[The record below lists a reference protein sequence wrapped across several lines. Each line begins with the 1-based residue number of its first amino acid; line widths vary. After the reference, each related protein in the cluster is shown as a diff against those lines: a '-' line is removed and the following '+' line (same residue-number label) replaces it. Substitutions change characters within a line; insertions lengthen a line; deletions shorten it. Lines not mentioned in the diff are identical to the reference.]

1 MANELTQKQVTSNVA
16 ARIEAMK
23 GEGLLIAP
31 NYSVSNALSS
41 AYYAL
46 KNSSGGNLLQQCT
59 QDSVYNALLEMVTQ
73 GLSPAKKQ
81 CYFIKYGS
89 EVHLRMSYFGTI
101 KVVKDLQDV
110 KDVIANVVYEGD
122 ELEISVENGRK
133 KLVKHETDWQNADNP
148 IIAAYCIITRTD
160 GEEFFEVMTKKQIDK
175 SWSKSKTKNVQIDF
189 PDQMAM
195 RTVINR
201 AAKMFIN
208 TSNDSDL
215 FAGAINR
222 TVADEYE
229 DDRQIKEAKPIQE
242 HSESL
247 DDILGNPKGITS
259 DQPKIPNTS
268 LEAPE
273 LPQEDEKEKAEE
285 STEEVDEAS
294 QTEEKPPKKTRQ
306 KKSEVIDQE
315 TGEVFEQGSLFK
327 GMTTIPKEV

>member
-1 MANELTQKQVTSNVA
+1 MTNELTQKQVTSNVA
-16 ARIEAMK
+16 NRIEAMK

-46 KNSSGGNLLQQCT
+46 KNSNSGNLLQQCT

-89 EVHLRMSYFGTI
+89 DVQLRMSYFGTI
-101 KVVKDLQDV
+101 KVTKDLQDV
-110 KDVIANVVYEGD
+110 KDVTANVVYEGD
-122 ELEISVENGRK
+122 TLDVAVENGRK
-133 KLVKHETDWQNADNP
+133 KLVKHETDWRNADNP

-160 GEEFFEVMTKKQIDK
+160 GEEFLEVMTKKQIDK
-175 SWSKSKTKNVQIDF
+175 SWSKAKTKNVQIDF

-215 FAGAINR
+215 FAGAINN
-222 TVADEYE
+222 TIADEYE
-229 DDRQIKEAKPIQE
+229 DGRQTKDVTPEQSTE
-242 HSESL
+242 TL
-247 DDILGNPKGITS
+247 DGILGVQAISEEEKAQEKVVINQELATTDTS
-259 DQPKIPNTS
+259 SPAEEIPNFDEETDKAYDKEPENGQMDM
-268 LEAPE
+268 LEG
-273 LPQEDEKEKAEE
+273 ED
-285 STEEVDEAS
+285 
-294 QTEEKPPKKTRQ
+294 
-306 KKSEVIDQE
+306 
-315 TGEVFEQGSLFK
+315 F
-327 GMTTIPKEV
+327 

>member
-1 MANELTQKQVTSNVA
+1 MTSELTQKQVTSNVA
-16 ARIEAMK
+16 NRIEAMK

-46 KNSSGGNLLQQCT
+46 KNSNSGNLLQQCT

-89 EVHLRMSYFGTI
+89 DVQLRMSYFGTI
-101 KVVKDLQDV
+101 KVTKDLQDV
-110 KDVIANVVYEGD
+110 KDVTANVVYEGD
-122 ELEISVENGRK
+122 TLDIVVENGRK
-133 KLVKHETDWQNADNP
+133 KLVKHETDWRNADNP

-160 GEEFFEVMTKKQIDK
+160 GEEFLEVMTKKQIDK
-175 SWSKSKTKNVQIDF
+175 SWSKAKTKNVQIDF

-215 FAGAINR
+215 FAGAINN
-222 TVADEYE
+222 TIADEYE
-229 DDRQIKEAKPIQE
+229 DGRQIKDVTPEQSTE
-242 HSESL
+242 TL
-247 DDILGNPKGITS
+247 DGILGVQAISEEEKAQEKVVINQELTTTDTS
-259 DQPKIPNTS
+259 SPAEEIPNFDEETNEAYDKEPEKGQMDM
-268 LEAPE
+268 LEG
-273 LPQEDEKEKAEE
+273 ED
-285 STEEVDEAS
+285 
-294 QTEEKPPKKTRQ
+294 
-306 KKSEVIDQE
+306 
-315 TGEVFEQGSLFK
+315 F
-327 GMTTIPKEV
+327 

>member
-1 MANELTQKQVTSNVA
+1 MSYELTQKQITSSVA
-16 ARIEAMK
+16 ARIGEMQN
-23 GEGLLIAP
+23 EGLMIAP

-46 KNSSGGNLLQQCT
+46 KNSNSGNLLQQCT

-89 EVHLRMSYFGTI
+89 DVQLRMSYFGTI
-101 KVVKDLQDV
+101 KVTKDLQEV
-110 KDVIANVVYEGD
+110 KDVTANVVYEGD
-122 ELEISVENGRK
+122 TLEVSVENGRK
-133 KLVKHETDWQNADNP
+133 KLVKHETDWQNVDNP

-175 SWSKSKTKNVQIDF
+175 SWSKAKTKNVQIDF

-215 FAGAINR
+215 FAGAINN
-222 TVADEYE
+222 TIADEY
-229 DDRQIKEAKPIQE
+229 DNGRQVKEAEPVRE
-242 HSESL
+242 EAETL
-247 DDILGNPKGITS
+247 DSILGGS
-259 DQPKIPNTS
+259 
-268 LEAPE
+268 
-273 LPQEDEKEKAEE
+273 
-285 STEEVDEAS
+285 EEV
-294 QTEEKPPKKTRQ
+294 TEKPKK
-306 KKSEVIDQE
+306 EVINQELTTTDTSYPADEVPDFDQE
-315 TGEVFEQGSLFK
+315 TGEV
-327 GMTTIPKEV
+327 IDKEPENGQMDMLEGEDF

>member
-1 MANELTQKQVTSNVA
+1 MTNELTQKQVTSNVA
-16 ARIEAMK
+16 NRIEAMK

-46 KNSSGGNLLQQCT
+46 KNSNSGNLLQQCT

-89 EVHLRMSYFGTI
+89 DVQLRMSYFGTI
-101 KVVKDLQDV
+101 KVTKDLQEV
-110 KDVIANVVYEGD
+110 KDVTANVVYEGD
-122 ELEISVENGRK
+122 TLEVSVENGRK

-160 GEEFFEVMTKKQIDK
+160 GEEFFEIMTKKQIGK
-175 SWSKSKTKNVQIDF
+175 SWSKAKTKNVQIDF

-215 FAGAINR
+215 FAGAINN
-222 TVADEYE
+222 TIADEY
-229 DDRQIKEAKPIQE
+229 DNDRQMKEAEPVRE
-242 HSESL
+242 EAETL
-247 DDILGNPKGITS
+247 DSILGASEEVTEEPKKEVINQELTTI
-259 DQPKIPNTS
+259 DTKYPADEIPNF
-268 LEAPE
+268 
-273 LPQEDEKEKAEE
+273 
-285 STEEVDEAS
+285 
-294 QTEEKPPKKTRQ
+294 
-306 KKSEVIDQE
+306 DQE
-315 TGEVFEQGSLFK
+315 TGEVIDK
-327 GMTTIPKEV
+327 GPENGQMDMLEGEDF

>member
-1 MANELTQKQVTSNVA
+1 MSYELTQKQITSSVA
-16 ARIEAMK
+16 ARIGEMQN
-23 GEGLLIAP
+23 EGLMIAP

-46 KNSSGGNLLQQCT
+46 KNSNSGNLLQQCT

-89 EVHLRMSYFGTI
+89 DVQLRMSYFGTI
-101 KVVKDLQDV
+101 KVTKDLQEV
-110 KDVIANVVYEGD
+110 KDVTANVVYEGD
-122 ELEISVENGRK
+122 TLDVAVENGRK
-133 KLVKHETDWQNADNP
+133 KLVKHETDWRNADNP

-175 SWSKSKTKNVQIDF
+175 SWSKAKTKNVQIDF

-215 FAGAINR
+215 FAGAINN
-222 TVADEYE
+222 TIADEY
-229 DDRQIKEAKPIQE
+229 DNGRQVKEAEPVREEAEI
-242 HSESL
+242 L
-247 DDILGNPKGITS
+247 DSILGAS
-259 DQPKIPNTS
+259 
-268 LEAPE
+268 
-273 LPQEDEKEKAEE
+273 
-285 STEEVDEAS
+285 EEVTEKPKKEVINQELTTTEAS
-294 QTEEKPPKKTRQ
+294 SSVSEIPSFDEETG
-306 KKSEVIDQE
+306 EAIDQE
-315 TGEVFEQGSLFK
+315 SENGQMDMLEGEDF
-327 GMTTIPKEV
+327 

>member
-1 MANELTQKQVTSNVA
+1 MSYELTQKQITSSVA
-16 ARIEAMK
+16 ARIGEMQN
-23 GEGLLIAP
+23 EGLMIAP

-46 KNSSGGNLLQQCT
+46 KNSNNGNLLQQCT

-89 EVHLRMSYFGTI
+89 DVQLRMSYFGTI
-101 KVVKDLQDV
+101 KVTKDLQEV
-110 KDVIANVVYEGD
+110 KDVTANVVYEGD
-122 ELEISVENGRK
+122 TLDVAVENGRK
-133 KLVKHETDWQNADNP
+133 KLVKHETDWRNADNP

-175 SWSKSKTKNVQIDF
+175 SWSKAKTKNVQIDF

-215 FAGAINR
+215 FAGAINN
-222 TVADEYE
+222 TIADEY
-229 DDRQIKEAKPIQE
+229 DNGRQVKEAEPVRE
-242 HSESL
+242 EAETL
-247 DDILGNPKGITS
+247 DSILGAS
-259 DQPKIPNTS
+259 
-268 LEAPE
+268 
-273 LPQEDEKEKAEE
+273 
-285 STEEVDEAS
+285 EEV
-294 QTEEKPPKKTRQ
+294 TEKPKK
-306 KKSEVIDQE
+306 EVINQELTTTDASSSVNETPDFDEE
-315 TGEVFEQGSLFK
+315 TGEV
-327 GMTTIPKEV
+327 IDKEPENGQMDMLEGEDF

>member
-1 MANELTQKQVTSNVA
+1 MTTTELTQKQVTSNVA
-16 ARIEAMK
+16 NRIEAMK

-46 KNSSGGNLLQQCT
+46 KNSNGVNLLQQCS

-81 CYFIKYGS
+81 CYFIKYGND
-89 EVHLRMSYFGTI
+89 VQLRMSYFGTI
-101 KVVKDLQDV
+101 KVIKDLQDI
-110 KDVIANVVYEGD
+110 KDVIANVVNEGD
-122 ELEISVENGRK
+122 VLEVSVENGRK
-133 KLVKHETDWQNADNP
+133 KLVKHETHWQNADNP

-175 SWSKSKTKNVQIDF
+175 SWSKAKTKNVQIDF

-215 FAGAINR
+215 FAGAINN
-222 TVADEYE
+222 TIAEEY
-229 DDRQIKEAKPIQE
+229 DNDRQIKEAEPVQ
-242 HSESL
+242 SAGQ
-247 DDILGNPKGITS
+247 DILDKMTGKTV
-259 DQPKIPNTS
+259 
-268 LEAPE
+268 
-273 LPQEDEKEKAEE
+273 AEE
-285 STEEVDEAS
+285 PAEDATISKMETTE
-294 QTEEKPPKKTRQ
+294 QI
-306 KKSEVIDQE
+306 IDAE
-315 TGEVFEQGSLFK
+315 TGEILDEEEPF
-327 GMTTIPKEV
+327 

>member
-1 MANELTQKQVTSNVA
+1 MSYELTQKQITSSVA
-16 ARIEAMK
+16 ARIGEMQN
-23 GEGLLIAP
+23 EGLMIAP

-46 KNSSGGNLLQQCT
+46 KNSNSGNLLQQCT

-89 EVHLRMSYFGTI
+89 DVQLRMSYFGTI
-101 KVVKDLQDV
+101 KVTKDLQEV
-110 KDVIANVVYEGD
+110 KDVTANVVYEGD
-122 ELEISVENGRK
+122 TLDVAVENGRK
-133 KLVKHETDWQNADNP
+133 KLVKHETDWRNADNP

-175 SWSKSKTKNVQIDF
+175 SWSKAKTKNVQIDF

-215 FAGAINR
+215 FAGAINN
-222 TVADEYE
+222 TIADEY
-229 DDRQIKEAKPIQE
+229 DNGRQVKEAEPVRE
-242 HSESL
+242 EAETL
-247 DDILGNPKGITS
+247 DSILGAS
-259 DQPKIPNTS
+259 
-268 LEAPE
+268 
-273 LPQEDEKEKAEE
+273 
-285 STEEVDEAS
+285 EEV
-294 QTEEKPPKKTRQ
+294 TEKPKK
-306 KKSEVIDQE
+306 EVINQELTTTDASSSVNETPDFDEE
-315 TGEVFEQGSLFK
+315 TGEV
-327 GMTTIPKEV
+327 IDKEPENGQMDMLEGEDF

>member
-1 MANELTQKQVTSNVA
+1 MTNELTQKQVTSNVA
-16 ARIEAMK
+16 TRIEAMK

-46 KNSSGGNLLQQCT
+46 KNSSSGNLLQQCT

-89 EVHLRMSYFGTI
+89 DVQLRMSYFGTI
-101 KVVKDLQDV
+101 KVTKDLQEV
-110 KDVIANVVYEGD
+110 KDVTANVVYEGD
-122 ELEISVENGRK
+122 TLEVAVENGRK
-133 KLVKHETDWQNADNP
+133 KLIKHETDWRNADNP

-175 SWSKSKTKNVQIDF
+175 SWSKAKTKNVQIDF

-215 FAGAINR
+215 FAGAINS
-222 TVADEYE
+222 TIADEY
-229 DDRQIKEAKPIQE
+229 DNDRQVKEAEPVRE
-242 HSESL
+242 EVETL
-247 DDILGNPKGITS
+247 DDILK
-259 DQPKIPNTS
+259 
-268 LEAPE
+268 APSTPTE
-273 LPQEDEKEKAEE
+273 SENVIDGE
-285 STEEVDEAS
+285 STEEVKTPSKTAEKTANPDELTS
-294 QTEEKPPKKTRQ
+294 TEYPAEEIPNFD
-306 KKSEVIDQE
+306 EE
-315 TGEVFEQGSLFK
+315 TGEVLEEISLFE
-327 GMTTIPKEV
+327 GNTINVKE

>member
-1 MANELTQKQVTSNVA
+1 MSYELTQKQITSSVA
-16 ARIEAMK
+16 ARIGEMQN
-23 GEGLLIAP
+23 EGLMIAP

-46 KNSSGGNLLQQCT
+46 KNSNSGNLLQQCT

-89 EVHLRMSYFGTI
+89 DVQLRMSYFGTI
-101 KVVKDLQDV
+101 KVTKDLQEV
-110 KDVIANVVYEGD
+110 KDVTANVVYEGD
-122 ELEISVENGRK
+122 TLDVAVENGRK
-133 KLVKHETDWQNADNP
+133 KLVKHETDWRNADNP

-175 SWSKSKTKNVQIDF
+175 SWSKAKTKNVQIDF

-215 FAGAINR
+215 FAGAINN
-222 TVADEYE
+222 TIADEY
-229 DDRQIKEAKPIQE
+229 DNGRQVKEAEPVRE
-242 HSESL
+242 EAETL
-247 DDILGNPKGITS
+247 DSILGAS
-259 DQPKIPNTS
+259 
-268 LEAPE
+268 
-273 LPQEDEKEKAEE
+273 
-285 STEEVDEAS
+285 EEV
-294 QTEEKPPKKTRQ
+294 TEKPKKEVINQELTTTDA
-306 KKSEVIDQE
+306 SSSVNETPDFDEETGVVIDQE
-315 TGEVFEQGSLFK
+315 PENGQMDMLEGEDF
-327 GMTTIPKEV
+327 

>member
-1 MANELTQKQVTSNVA
+1 MSYELTQKQITSSVA
-16 ARIEAMK
+16 ARIGEMQN
-23 GEGLLIAP
+23 EGLMIAP

-46 KNSSGGNLLQQCT
+46 KNSNSGNLLQQCT

-89 EVHLRMSYFGTI
+89 DVQLRMSYFGTI
-101 KVVKDLQDV
+101 KVTKDLQEV
-110 KDVIANVVYEGD
+110 KDVTANVVYEGD
-122 ELEISVENGRK
+122 TLEVSVENGRK

-175 SWSKSKTKNVQIDF
+175 SWSKAKTKNVQIDF

-215 FAGAINR
+215 FAGAINN
-222 TVADEYE
+222 TIADEY
-229 DDRQIKEAKPIQE
+229 DNGRQMKEAEPVRE
-242 HSESL
+242 EAETL
-247 DDILGNPKGITS
+247 DSILGAS
-259 DQPKIPNTS
+259 
-268 LEAPE
+268 
-273 LPQEDEKEKAEE
+273 
-285 STEEVDEAS
+285 EEV
-294 QTEEKPPKKTRQ
+294 TEKPKK
-306 KKSEVIDQE
+306 EVINQELTTTDTSYPADEVPDFDQE
-315 TGEVFEQGSLFK
+315 TGEVIDK
-327 GMTTIPKEV
+327 GPENGQMDMLEGEDF

>member
-1 MANELTQKQVTSNVA
+1 MSYELTQKQITSSVA
-16 ARIEAMK
+16 ARIGEMQN
-23 GEGLLIAP
+23 EGLMIAP

-46 KNSSGGNLLQQCT
+46 KNSNSGNLLQQCT

-89 EVHLRMSYFGTI
+89 DVQLRMSYFGTI
-101 KVVKDLQDV
+101 KVTKDLQEV
-110 KDVIANVVYEGD
+110 KDVTANVVYEGD
-122 ELEISVENGRK
+122 TLDVAVENGRK
-133 KLVKHETDWQNADNP
+133 KLVKHETDWRNADNP

-175 SWSKSKTKNVQIDF
+175 SWSKAKTKNVQIDF

-215 FAGAINR
+215 FAGAINN
-222 TVADEYE
+222 TIADEY
-229 DDRQIKEAKPIQE
+229 DNGRQVKEAEPVRE
-242 HSESL
+242 EAETL
-247 DDILGNPKGITS
+247 DSILGAS
-259 DQPKIPNTS
+259 
-268 LEAPE
+268 
-273 LPQEDEKEKAEE
+273 
-285 STEEVDEAS
+285 EEV
-294 QTEEKPPKKTRQ
+294 TEKPKKEVINQELTTTDA
-306 KKSEVIDQE
+306 SSSVNETPDFDEETGEVIDQE
-315 TGEVFEQGSLFK
+315 PENGQMDMLEGEDF
-327 GMTTIPKEV
+327 

>member
-1 MANELTQKQVTSNVA
+1 MTNELTQKQVTSNVA
-16 ARIEAMK
+16 TRIEAMK

-46 KNSSGGNLLQQCT
+46 KNSNSGNLLQQCT

-89 EVHLRMSYFGTI
+89 DVQLRMSYFGTI
-101 KVVKDLQDV
+101 KVTKDLQEV
-110 KDVIANVVYEGD
+110 KDVTANVVYEGD
-122 ELEISVENGRK
+122 TLEVSVENGRK

-175 SWSKSKTKNVQIDF
+175 SWSKAKTKNVQIDF

-208 TSNDSDL
+208 TSNDSD
-215 FAGAINR
+215 
-222 TVADEYE
+222 
-229 DDRQIKEAKPIQE
+229 
-242 HSESL
+242 
-247 DDILGNPKGITS
+247 
-259 DQPKIPNTS
+259 
-268 LEAPE
+268 
-273 LPQEDEKEKAEE
+273 
-285 STEEVDEAS
+285 
-294 QTEEKPPKKTRQ
+294 
-306 KKSEVIDQE
+306 
-315 TGEVFEQGSLFK
+315 
-327 GMTTIPKEV
+327 

>member
-1 MANELTQKQVTSNVA
+1 MTNELTQKQVTSNVA
-16 ARIEAMK
+16 NRIEAMK

-46 KNSSGGNLLQQCT
+46 KNSNSGNLLQQCT

-89 EVHLRMSYFGTI
+89 DVQLRMSYFGTI
-101 KVVKDLQDV
+101 KVTKDLQEV
-110 KDVIANVVYEGD
+110 KDVTANVVYEGD
-122 ELEISVENGRK
+122 TLDIVVENGRK
-133 KLVKHETDWQNADNP
+133 KLVKHETDWRNADNP

-160 GEEFFEVMTKKQIDK
+160 GEEFLEVMTKKQIDK
-175 SWSKSKTKNVQIDF
+175 SWSKAKTKNVQIDF

-215 FAGAINR
+215 FAGAINN
-222 TVADEYE
+222 TIADEYE
-229 DDRQIKEAKPIQE
+229 DGRQTKDVTPEKSTE
-242 HSESL
+242 TL
-247 DDILGNPKGITS
+247 DGILGVQAISEEEKAQEKVVTNQELTTTDTS
-259 DQPKIPNTS
+259 SPAEEIPNF
-268 LEAPE
+268 
-273 LPQEDEKEKAEE
+273 DEE
-285 STEEVDEAS
+285 TDEAYDKEPENG
-294 QTEEKPPKKTRQ
+294 QMDMLE
-306 KKSEVIDQE
+306 
-315 TGEVFEQGSLFK
+315 GEDF
-327 GMTTIPKEV
+327 

>member
-1 MANELTQKQVTSNVA
+1 MTNELTQKQVTSNVA
-16 ARIEAMK
+16 TRIEAMK

-46 KNSSGGNLLQQCT
+46 KNSSSGNLLQQCT

-89 EVHLRMSYFGTI
+89 DVQLRMSYFGTI
-101 KVVKDLQDV
+101 KVTKDLQEV
-110 KDVIANVVYEGD
+110 KDVTANVVYEGD
-122 ELEISVENGRK
+122 TLEVSVENGRK
-133 KLVKHETDWQNADNP
+133 KLVKHETDWRNADNP

-175 SWSKSKTKNVQIDF
+175 SWSKAKTKNVQIDF

-215 FAGAINR
+215 FAGAINN
-222 TVADEYE
+222 TIADEYDNE
-229 DDRQIKEAKPIQE
+229 RQMKEAEPVRE
-242 HSESL
+242 EAETL
-247 DDILGNPKGITS
+247 DDILKAPSKPSEGENGVDGEFAEETKTPPKTAEKTANPDELTS
-259 DQPKIPNTS
+259 TEYPAEEIPNF
-268 LEAPE
+268 
-273 LPQEDEKEKAEE
+273 DE
-285 STEEVDEAS
+285 
-294 QTEEKPPKKTRQ
+294 
-306 KKSEVIDQE
+306 E
-315 TGEVFEQGSLFK
+315 TGEVLEEISLFE
-327 GMTTIPKEV
+327 GNNINVKE

>member
-1 MANELTQKQVTSNVA
+1 MSYELTQKQITSSVA
-16 ARIEAMK
+16 ARIGEMQN
-23 GEGLLIAP
+23 EGLMIAP

-46 KNSSGGNLLQQCT
+46 KNSNSGNLLQQCT

-89 EVHLRMSYFGTI
+89 DVQLRMSYFGTI
-101 KVVKDLQDV
+101 KVTKDLQEV
-110 KDVIANVVYEGD
+110 KDVTANVVYEGD
-122 ELEISVENGRK
+122 TLEVSVENGRK

-175 SWSKSKTKNVQIDF
+175 SWSKAKTKNVQIDF

-195 RTVINR
+195 RTAINR

-215 FAGAINR
+215 FAGAINN
-222 TVADEYE
+222 TIADEY
-229 DDRQIKEAKPIQE
+229 DNGRQMKEAEPVRE
-242 HSESL
+242 EDETL
-247 DDILGNPKGITS
+247 DSILGASEEVTEEPKKEVINQELTTT
-259 DQPKIPNTS
+259 DTKYPADEIPNF
-268 LEAPE
+268 
-273 LPQEDEKEKAEE
+273 
-285 STEEVDEAS
+285 
-294 QTEEKPPKKTRQ
+294 
-306 KKSEVIDQE
+306 DQE
-315 TGEVFEQGSLFK
+315 TGEVIDQEPETGQMDMLEGEDF
-327 GMTTIPKEV
+327 

>member
-1 MANELTQKQVTSNVA
+1 MSYELTQKQITSSVA
-16 ARIEAMK
+16 ARIGEMQN
-23 GEGLLIAP
+23 EGLMIAP
-31 NYSVSNALSS
+31 NYSVNNALSS

-46 KNSSGGNLLQQCT
+46 KNSNSGNLLQQCT

-89 EVHLRMSYFGTI
+89 DVQLRMSYFGTI
-101 KVVKDLQDV
+101 KVTKDLQEV
-110 KDVIANVVYEGD
+110 KDVTANVVYEGD
-122 ELEISVENGRK
+122 TLDVAVENGRK

-175 SWSKSKTKNVQIDF
+175 SWSKAKTKNVQIDF

-215 FAGAINR
+215 FAGAINN
-222 TVADEYE
+222 TIADEY
-229 DDRQIKEAKPIQE
+229 DNGRQMKEAEPVRE
-242 HSESL
+242 EAETL
-247 DDILGNPKGITS
+247 DSILGAS
-259 DQPKIPNTS
+259 
-268 LEAPE
+268 
-273 LPQEDEKEKAEE
+273 
-285 STEEVDEAS
+285 EEV
-294 QTEEKPPKKTRQ
+294 TEKPKK
-306 KKSEVIDQE
+306 EVINQELTTTDTSYPADEVPDFDKE
-315 TGEVFEQGSLFK
+315 TGEA
-327 GMTTIPKEV
+327 IDKEPENGQMDMLEGEDF

>member
-1 MANELTQKQVTSNVA
+1 MTNELTQKQVTSNVA
-16 ARIEAMK
+16 TRIEAMK

-46 KNSSGGNLLQQCT
+46 KNSNSGNLLQQCT

-89 EVHLRMSYFGTI
+89 DVQLRMSYFGTI
-101 KVVKDLQDV
+101 KVTKDLQEV
-110 KDVIANVVYEGD
+110 KDVTANVVYEGD
-122 ELEISVENGRK
+122 TLDVAVENGRK
-133 KLVKHETDWQNADNP
+133 KLVKHETDWRNADNP

-160 GEEFFEVMTKKQIDK
+160 GEEFFEVMTKKQIDT
-175 SWSKSKTKNVQIDF
+175 SWSKAKTKNVQIDF

-215 FAGAINR
+215 FAGAINN
-222 TVADEYE
+222 TIADEY
-229 DDRQIKEAKPIQE
+229 DNGRQMKEAEPVRE
-242 HSESL
+242 EVETL
-247 DDILGNPKGITS
+247 DSILGS
-259 DQPKIPNTS
+259 S
-268 LEAPE
+268 
-273 LPQEDEKEKAEE
+273 
-285 STEEVDEAS
+285 EEVTEKPKKEVINQELTTTDASSSVNEIPDLDGETDEADDH
-294 QTEEKPPKKTRQ
+294 EPEN
-306 KKSEVIDQE
+306 DQMDMLE
-315 TGEVFEQGSLFK
+315 GEDF
-327 GMTTIPKEV
+327 

>member
-1 MANELTQKQVTSNVA
+1 MSYELTQKQITSSVA
-16 ARIEAMK
+16 ARIGEMQN
-23 GEGLLIAP
+23 EGLMIAP

-46 KNSSGGNLLQQCT
+46 KNSNSGNLLQQCT

-89 EVHLRMSYFGTI
+89 DVQLRMSYFGTI
-101 KVVKDLQDV
+101 KVTKDLQEV
-110 KDVIANVVYEGD
+110 KDVTANVVYKGD
-122 ELEISVENGRK
+122 TLDVAVENGRK
-133 KLVKHETDWQNADNP
+133 KLVKHETDWRNADNP

-175 SWSKSKTKNVQIDF
+175 SWSKAKTKNVQIDF

-215 FAGAINR
+215 FAGAINN
-222 TVADEYE
+222 TIADEY
-229 DDRQIKEAKPIQE
+229 DNGRQVKEAEPVRE
-242 HSESL
+242 EAETL
-247 DDILGNPKGITS
+247 DSILGAS
-259 DQPKIPNTS
+259 
-268 LEAPE
+268 
-273 LPQEDEKEKAEE
+273 
-285 STEEVDEAS
+285 EEV
-294 QTEEKPPKKTRQ
+294 TEKPKK
-306 KKSEVIDQE
+306 EVINQELTTTDTKYPADEIPDFDQE
-315 TGEVFEQGSLFK
+315 TGEVIDQEPETGQMDMLEGEDF
-327 GMTTIPKEV
+327 

>member
-16 ARIEAMK
+16 TRIEAMK

-46 KNSSGGNLLQQCT
+46 KNSSGGNLLQQCS

-122 ELEISVENGRK
+122 ALEISVENGRK

-247 DDILGNPKGITS
+247 DDILGNPKDITPEQS
-259 DQPKIPNTS
+259 ETFDG
-268 LEAPE
+268 LLGGPE
-273 LPQEDEKEKAEE
+273 LPQEGDKAEME
-285 STEEVDEAS
+285 QYTEEVDKTPQAK
-294 QTEEKPPKKTRQ
+294 EETPKTTRQ
-306 KKSEVIDQE
+306 DKSEVIDQE
-315 TGEVFEQGSLFK
+315 TGEIFEQESLFE
-327 GMTTIPKEV
+327 GNTTNPKEV

>member
-1 MANELTQKQVTSNVA
+1 MTNELTQKQVTSNVA
-16 ARIEAMK
+16 TRIEAMK

-46 KNSSGGNLLQQCT
+46 KNSNSGNLLQQCT

-89 EVHLRMSYFGTI
+89 DVQLRMSYFGTI
-101 KVVKDLQDV
+101 KVTKDLQEV
-110 KDVIANVVYEGD
+110 KDVTANVVYEGD
-122 ELEISVENGRK
+122 TLDVAVENGRK
-133 KLVKHETDWQNADNP
+133 KLVKHETDWRNADNP

-175 SWSKSKTKNVQIDF
+175 SWSKAKTKNVQIDF

-208 TSNDSDL
+208 SNDSDL
-215 FAGAINR
+215 FAGAINN
-222 TVADEYE
+222 TIADEY
-229 DDRQIKEAKPIQE
+229 DNGRQVKEAEPVRE
-242 HSESL
+242 EAETL
-247 DDILGNPKGITS
+247 DSILGAS
-259 DQPKIPNTS
+259 
-268 LEAPE
+268 
-273 LPQEDEKEKAEE
+273 
-285 STEEVDEAS
+285 EEVTEKPKKEVINQELTTTEAS
-294 QTEEKPPKKTRQ
+294 SSVSEIPSFDEETGG
-306 KKSEVIDQE
+306 VIDQE
-315 TGEVFEQGSLFK
+315 PENGQMDMLEGEDF
-327 GMTTIPKEV
+327 

>member
-1 MANELTQKQVTSNVA
+1 MTNELTQKQVTSNVA
-16 ARIEAMK
+16 NRIEAMK

-46 KNSSGGNLLQQCT
+46 KNSNSGNLLQQCT

-89 EVHLRMSYFGTI
+89 DVQLRMSYFGTI
-101 KVVKDLQDV
+101 KVTKDLQDV
-110 KDVIANVVYEGD
+110 KDVTANVVYEGD
-122 ELEISVENGRK
+122 TLDVAIENGRK
-133 KLVKHETDWQNADNP
+133 KLVKHETDWRNADNP

-160 GEEFFEVMTKKQIDK
+160 GEEFLEVMTKKQIDK
-175 SWSKSKTKNVQIDF
+175 SWSKAKTKNVQIDF

-215 FAGAINR
+215 FAGAINN
-222 TVADEYE
+222 TIADEYE
-229 DDRQIKEAKPIQE
+229 DGRQTKDVTPEQSTE
-242 HSESL
+242 TL
-247 DDILGNPKGITS
+247 DGILGVQAISEEEKAQEKVVINQELATTDTS
-259 DQPKIPNTS
+259 SPAEEIPNFDEETDKAYDKETENGQMDM
-268 LEAPE
+268 LEG
-273 LPQEDEKEKAEE
+273 ED
-285 STEEVDEAS
+285 
-294 QTEEKPPKKTRQ
+294 
-306 KKSEVIDQE
+306 
-315 TGEVFEQGSLFK
+315 F
-327 GMTTIPKEV
+327 